1 MVWNLMEGNKEGNIS
16 NMDVGEATSLSLG
29 HVAAFNSARPSA
41 KARSSRPRLERPMCK
56 AHALKEGSSG
66 APFQVGGKKR
76 GYANEIV
83 GASLGNKSVTLL
95 TRPKEN
101 PRRKRAKL
109 TEESINNANIIQVV
123 AVMQPHHPQ

>member
-1 MVWNLMEGNKEGNIS
+1 
-16 NMDVGEATSLSLG
+16 MDVGEATSLSLG

-41 KARSSRPRLERPMCK
+41 KARSSRPRLERLMCK

-95 TRPKEN
+95 TGPKEN
-101 PRRKRAKL
+101 PRRKKGKTYRGKYQQCKHYSGGSCDAAPPPTMSVL
-109 TEESINNANIIQVV
+109 S
-123 AVMQPHHPQ
+123 